1 MPACEL
7 TTTSPMPPHP
17 VGLELFRRVH
27 QLTGSR
33 RAILA
38 FSNGK
43 DGIAAWLAMRDH
55 FEIVPYFLELV
66 PGLEFIE
73 DGLTYYERFF
83 GTKVIRVPNPSV
95 LRMLRECVFQ
105 PQSRVEVIEQLDIR
119 VGSYEAINEA
129 VKRRVGWDPKT
140 LCGTGLRIQDNLLR
154 RTAIRRHGPIALGVK
169 KFYPVW
175 DWPIDHM
182 IAQFKRMNLKLPVDY
197 RMFGRSFDGLS
208 AYYLLPIR
216 KYFPRDYQRILDLYP
231 LAEVIVRRAE
241 KAMAA

>member
-1 MPACEL
+1 MATCEL
-7 TTTSPMPPHP
+7 TTSSPMPPHP
-17 VGLELFRRVH
+17 VGLALFRRVH
-27 QLTGSR
+27 QLTKSR
-33 RAILA
+33 RALIA

-43 DGIAAWLAMRDH
+43 DSIAAWLAMRDH
-55 FEIVPYFLELV
+55 FEVVPYFLEAV

-83 GTKVIRVPNPSV
+83 GTKIIRVPHPSV

-105 PQSRVEVIEQLDIR
+105 PPERVEVIDSLDIR
-119 VGSYEAINEA
+119 PPSYEAINEA
-129 VKRRVGWDPKT
+129 VKQRVGWSAEP
-140 LCGTGLRIQDNLLR
+140 LCATGLRISDNLLR
-154 RTAIRRHGPIALGVK
+154 RTAIRRHGPITLGVR

-175 DWPIDHM
+175 DWSIDHM
-182 IAQFKRMNLKLPVDY
+182 VKQFNRAGIQLPVDY

-216 KYFPRDYQRILDLYP
+216 KHFPRDYQRILDLYP

>member
-1 MPACEL
+1 VSCIL
-7 TTTSPMPPHP
+7 TTESPMPPHP
-17 VGLELFRRVH
+17 VGLDLFKRVH
-27 QLTGSR
+27 KLTGNR
-33 RAILA
+33 RALIA

-73 DGLTYYERFF
+73 DGLTYYEQFF
-83 GTKVIRVPNPSV
+83 GTKVIRVPNPAV
-95 LRMLRECVFQ
+95 MRMLRECVFQ
-105 PQSRVEVIEQLDIR
+105 PPERVPVIDQLDIR
-119 VGSYEAINEA
+119 PGSYEAINEA
-129 VKRRVGWDPKT
+129 VKKSVGWKPDT
-140 LCGTGLRIQDNLLR
+140 LCATGLRIQDNLLR
-154 RTAIRRHGPIALGVK
+154 RTAIKRHGPVTLGVR

-175 DWPIDHM
+175 DWPISHM
-182 IAQFKRMNLKLPVDY
+182 VEQFKRANLQLPVDY

-216 KYFPRDYQRILDLYP
+216 KHFPRDFRRILDLYP
-231 LAEVIVRRAE
+231 IAEVIVRRAE